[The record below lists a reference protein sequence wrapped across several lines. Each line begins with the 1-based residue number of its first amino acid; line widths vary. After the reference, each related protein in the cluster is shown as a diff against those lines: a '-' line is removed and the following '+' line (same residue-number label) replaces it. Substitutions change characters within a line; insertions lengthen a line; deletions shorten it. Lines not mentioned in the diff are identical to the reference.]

1 MENNLPDKY
10 NENFRVKIKRFF
22 SSFFK
27 KKNIEE
33 NKEVQKENND
43 KIMDNSINEIKKM
56 KEESKKAQLKEDIL
70 EMTKNNPKLIETLS
84 TAQLKE
90 LNNMYDK
97 VIEENNRKIDKL
109 KSSLN

>member
-1 MENNLPDKY
+1 MKNNLPDKY
-10 NENFRVKIKRFF
+10 NENFTVKIKRFF
-22 SSFFK
+22 SNFFK
-27 KKNIEE
+27 KKSIEE
-33 NKEVQKENND
+33 KKESRD
-43 KIMDNSINEIKKM
+43 KVDGNSINEIEKM